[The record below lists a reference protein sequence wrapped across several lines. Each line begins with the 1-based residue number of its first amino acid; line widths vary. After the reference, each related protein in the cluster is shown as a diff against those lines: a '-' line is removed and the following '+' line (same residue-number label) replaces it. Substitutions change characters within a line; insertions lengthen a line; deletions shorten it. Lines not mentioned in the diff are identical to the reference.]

1 MMMMN
6 HLKMMKRMENK
17 KENEKDGM
25 EKDENKMM
33 HLKCK

>member
-1 MMMMN
+1 MMN

-33 HLKCK
+33 YLKCN